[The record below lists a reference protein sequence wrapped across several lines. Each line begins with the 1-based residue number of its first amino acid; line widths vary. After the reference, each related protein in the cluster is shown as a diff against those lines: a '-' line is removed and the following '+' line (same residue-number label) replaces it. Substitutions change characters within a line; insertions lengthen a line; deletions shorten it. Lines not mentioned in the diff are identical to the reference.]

1 MTVSGTL
8 PAGTRERDAGSTDR
22 TGRKPP
28 RRRHVTF
35 SASSAS
41 PPARRGHSWR
51 NSSPSPSS
59 TPPSGSPFF
68 PLTIAPSS
76 PLNPAVARTES
87 TARIDPAAAIDTVDA
102 VTSPSD
108 ACSAVP
114 VGAGSSR
121 TSAKVR
127 YADRTRCVAVNGA
140 RTLSSEAVSSAAFA
154 SPPLSAGSPERTP
167 RSSTASVAGGPILR
181 QST

>member
-59 TPPSGSPFF
+59 TPPFGSF
-68 PLTIAPSS
+68 LAIAPSS
-76 PLNPAVARTES
+76 PLKPTAAKPTES
-87 TARIDPAAAIDTVDA
+87 TARIDPAAATDTVDA
-102 VTSPSD
+102 VTSPSV
-108 ACSAVP
+108 ACSTVP
-114 VGAGSSR
+114 ADAGSSR

-127 YADRTRCVAVNGA
+127 YADSPRCVAVNGA
-140 RTLSSEAVSSAAFA
+140 IALSSATVSSAAFA
-154 SPPLSAGSPERTP
+154 SPPLSAGNPTRTP
-167 RSSTASVAGGPILR
+167 RSSAASVTGGPSLR
-181 QST
+181 HST